1 MTINTTAGN
10 IAVGRLRPA
19 ASIAAA
25 VLLVAACA
33 VTFMQR
39 AEASPFIPG
48 QLPSHPI
55 ALVGGTVHTVD
66 GETFENG
73 VVLFKAGKIVAV
85 GKMGDSRLNIP
96 ADAQTIDV
104 SGKHVYPGLFDA
116 HTHVGLVEI
125 DAVRATRD
133 QAETGQINP
142 NVRTQVAFNPDSEH
156 IPVTRAGGVLVALAA
171 PSGGLLTG
179 TSSVMQLDG
188 WSWED
193 MAVRPAAGMH
203 LIWPRAIPVRT
214 WATDESASEQLKE
227 RAERLK
233 LIRDTFEA
241 ARAYQRAKASHGQP
255 GAAPTKF
262 DARWEAMLPVLE
274 GKLPL
279 IVTANEITQIQE
291 AVAFAAEQKV
301 KLIIFGGY
309 DAAQCAELLKQH
321 DVPVIIGGVNR
332 LPQRRDD
339 PYDAPFTL
347 AARLE
352 KAGVRFCVSGAEST
366 GNVRNLAHHAAVA
379 AAFGLPRESALRAI
393 TLAPAEI
400 LGLEN
405 RLGSLTPGKD
415 ATLIVTSGD
424 ILEITT
430 KVEQA
435 YIGGR
440 PVDLSSRHTELWKK
454 YREKYRRQA
463 EQAAE

>member
-1 MTINTTAGN
+1 MTAKLTVGNATAAHTKPALL
-10 IAVGRLRPA
+10 IKAVA
-19 ASIAAA
+19 TIAAA
-25 VLLVAACA
+25 LAVALWVQPAA
-33 VTFMQR
+33 
-39 AEASPFIPG
+39 ASPFISG
-48 QLPSHPI
+48 QMPSHAI

-66 GETFENG
+66 GETIENG
-73 VVLFKAGKIVAV
+73 VVLFKSGKIIAV
-85 GKMGDSRLNIP
+85 GKVGESRLNIP
-96 ADAQTIDV
+96 ADAETIDV
-104 SGKHVYPGLFDA
+104 TGKHVYPGLFDA
-116 HTHVGLVEI
+116 NTHLGLVEI

-142 NVRTQVAFNPDSEH
+142 NAKAQVAFNPDSEH
-156 IPVTRAGGVLVALAA
+156 IPVTRAAGVLVALTA
-171 PSGGLLTG
+171 PTGGLLSG

-193 MAVRPAAGMH
+193 MAVHPMAGMH
-203 LIWPRAIPVRT
+203 LTWPRAIPVRS
-214 WATDESASEQLKE
+214 WAVEESASDQLKE
-227 RAERLK
+227 RTERLK
-233 LIRDTFEA
+233 DIRDTFEA
-241 ARAYQRAKASHGQP
+241 ARAYQRAKASRGKP
-255 GAAPTKF
+255 GATATKY

-279 IVTANEITQIQE
+279 IVAANEISQIQE

-309 DAAQCAELLKQH
+309 DAGRCAPLLKEH
-321 DVPVIIGGVNR
+321 DVPVIIAGVNR

-347 AARLE
+347 ASRLE
-352 KAGVRFCVSGAEST
+352 KAGVRFCISGAETT
-366 GNVRNLAHHAAVA
+366 GNIRNLAHHAAVA
-379 AAFGLPRESALRAI
+379 AGFGLSRESALRAI

-400 LGLEN
+400 LGLDK

-415 ATLIVTSGD
+415 ATLFVASGD

-435 YIGGR
+435 YIAGR

-463 EQAAE
+463 EEQ